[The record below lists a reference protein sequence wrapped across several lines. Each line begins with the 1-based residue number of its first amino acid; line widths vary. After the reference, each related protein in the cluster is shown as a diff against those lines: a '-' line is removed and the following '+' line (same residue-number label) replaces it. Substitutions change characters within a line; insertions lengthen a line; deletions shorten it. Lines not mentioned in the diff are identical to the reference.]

1 MAIKQIQLWLLRLS
15 NNICVSRVT
24 KQIFDSFKGN
34 TKKIKRK
41 NASTCNFQ
49 RQFGITKIEMAIKK
63 PSIVRAMANCRGTR
77 SLSLHPGTHTHIH
90 TDAYV
95 LTVAVVV
102 ISFLLYESFCLLGVW
117 AGERR
122 SLWLCFGC
130 CVDIW
135 WNKSDIC
142 VKVDDFVL
150 QYLCCI
156 SAVFC
161 VVFSKFKTNAGNAKF
176 YAHARNTHAVSRRT
190 WAAACQN

>member
-1 MAIKQIQLWLLRLS
+1 
-15 NNICVSRVT
+15 
-24 KQIFDSFKGN
+24 
-34 TKKIKRK
+34 
-41 NASTCNFQ
+41 
-49 RQFGITKIEMAIKK
+49 
-63 PSIVRAMANCRGTR
+63 MANCRGTR
-77 SLSLHPGTHTHIH
+77 SLSLHPGTHTHIY

-102 ISFLLYESFCLLGVW
+102 ISFLLYECVCLLGVW

-161 VVFSKFKTNAGNAKF
+161 VVFSNERWECQILCSCSQYTRSFASHVGSCLSKLTRRLCIEWKNVDNCAETKPRRLSHISVSVWRAFCSAAQL
-176 YAHARNTHAVSRRT
+176 AV
-190 WAAACQN
+190 WN